1 MNILCSSSS
10 VHMVQAGITIGN
22 RLGINSGYRNNE
34 KAEISERS
42 RISCIDA
49 LLQDAIML
57 FS

>member
-34 KAEISERS
+34 KAEIIASKECKAYY
-42 RISCIDA
+42 CIK
-49 LLQDAIML
+49 
-57 FS
+57 